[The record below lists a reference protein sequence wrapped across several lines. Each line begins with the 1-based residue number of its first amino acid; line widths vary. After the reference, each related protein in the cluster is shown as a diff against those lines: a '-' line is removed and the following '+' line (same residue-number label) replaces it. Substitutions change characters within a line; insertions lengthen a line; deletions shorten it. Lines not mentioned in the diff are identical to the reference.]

1 MTNKKND
8 SHANESQESFGAFN
22 LPFNQTE
29 FAKQLIL
36 HWCRELEG
44 KTEDEAIA
52 NIIEKIA
59 INSAENQTFK
69 LQIKAFSEKI
79 TQLEKGHN
87 DLCKAND
94 ARKAESVAIGQEQQK
109 IHKWY
114 RDQFKKIQGWRWW
127 Q

>member
-8 SHANESQESFGAFN
+8 SHTNESQKDFAAFN
-22 LPFNQTE
+22 LPFNQSE

-59 INSAENQTFK
+59 
-69 LQIKAFSEKI
+69 
-79 TQLEKGHN
+79 QLEKGDN
-87 DLCKAND
+87 DFCKAND
-94 ARKAESVAIGQEQQK
+94 ERKAESIAIGKEQQK

-114 RDQFKKIQGWRWW
+114 REQFKKIQGWRWW